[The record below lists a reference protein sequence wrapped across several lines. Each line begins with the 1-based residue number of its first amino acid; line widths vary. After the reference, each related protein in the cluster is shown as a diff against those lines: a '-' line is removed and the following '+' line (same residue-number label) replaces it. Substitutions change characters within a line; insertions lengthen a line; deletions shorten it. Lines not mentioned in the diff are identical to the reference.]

1 MSDPATIA
9 EVSLTWLDSILQQRK
24 KRVWGIAIEQFVTQ
38 SAYQSQYRIES
49 LGTWTGKFKISFWV
63 ETEQGRIH
71 EKLCGGH
78 NCSPRLKLYHAY
90 EKVFNRSLG
99 L

>member
-24 KRVWGIAIEQFVTQ
+24 KRVWGIAVEQFVTQ

-49 LGTWTGKFKISFWV
+49 LGT
-63 ETEQGRIH
+63 
-71 EKLCGGH
+71 
-78 NCSPRLKLYHAY
+78 
-90 EKVFNRSLG
+90 
-99 L
+99 